1 MIKTRN
7 TYVDLVKSILIFLVI
22 WGHVIQFI
30 FYKNSSL
37 FLSDYIF
44 NAIYIF
50 HMPLFIGIC
59 GYFTYFS
66 QKKTTKT
73 FIKDRLYS
81 TLLPM
86 LIWCI
91 LLFGIESILNDSF
104 SISRLIKLTENTYWF
119 IWAIL
124 LFSAIARFAK
134 ILQIDKVFFWI
145 ISIIILTL
153 ISTDNFHYNWAKSIY
168 PFFVLG
174 YICAKYDI
182 PRIIV
187 YIKKYAYII
196 FLVSV
201 VCYFKWNEQYYIY
214 ITPSSIY
221 TLKTSLFR
229 LIAGVFCSISFLL
242 VTYLLYLKLFKEK
255 IPRFFLFL
263 GKETFS
269 IYMIQT
275 VFFALYA
282 NFINYEINSQIP
294 YSLTSI
300 LVSVV
305 LLLLFAFIISCISK
319 NKMSKTIFIGQ

>member
-1 MIKTRN
+1 MTKTRN
-7 TYVDLVKSILIFLVI
+7 TYIDLVKSILIFLVI

-37 FLSDYIF
+37 FLNDYIF
-44 NAIYIF
+44 KAIYIF

-73 FIKDRLYS
+73 FIKDRIYT

-86 LIWCI
+86 LVWCI
-91 LLFGIESILNDSF
+91 LLFGIESILNNTF
-104 SISRLIKLTENTYWF
+104 STSRLILLTQNTYWF

-124 LFSAIARFAK
+124 FFSVIARFAK
-134 ILQIDKVFFWI
+134 VLQIDKIFFWI

-182 PRIIV
+182 TKIMV
-187 YIKKYAYII
+187 YTKKYAYII
-196 FLVSV
+196 FFVSV

-214 ITPSSIY
+214 INPSSIY
-221 TLKTSLFR
+221 TLKISLFR
-229 LIAGVFCSISFLL
+229 LIAGIFCSISFLL
-242 VTYLLYLKLFKEK
+242 VLYFLYLKLFKEK
-255 IPRFFLFL
+255 VSYFFLFL

-282 NFINYEINSQIP
+282 NFINHEVNFQIP
-294 YSLTSI
+294 YSLASI
-300 LVSVV
+300 FASVI
-305 LLLLFAFIISCISK
+305 LLLFFSCIISCISK
-319 NKMSKTIFIGQ
+319 NKMTRAIFIGK